1 MNIGVSVLALILG
14 LVILFYSSE
23 LAVSK
28 MISIAKVFGLSMFTI
43 GFIVSSI
50 GSDLPEIFNNLTSAY
65 LGHGAI
71 SIGDSFGS
79 VLTQV
84 TLVLGLIPFF
94 CTFCRLIPS
103 TFFIV
108 GLTEVVLVAVSV
120 WLSLDGNVT
129 RFDGVLLILLWAL
142 SSIVLTRFGD
152 EKIVAEEGVL
162 LSDPEEKMSKLVGY
176 TVLGFAGVGVGSLLV
191 IDSVVT
197 ISRVFGLSEYIVSF
211 FILSLGTS
219 MPELVVS
226 ISAIRKK
233 HFELAVGDII
243 GSCIV

>member
-1 MNIGVSVLALILG
+1 MNIMITVLALLLG

-28 MISIAKVFGLSMFTI
+28 MISIAQVFGLSMFTI
-43 GFIVSSI
+43 GFIISSI
-50 GSDLPEIFNNLTSAY
+50 GSDLPEIFNNFISAY

-71 SIGDSFGS
+71 SIGDSLGS
-79 VLTQV
+79 VLTQI

-94 CTFCRLIPS
+94 CRFCRLLPS

-129 RFDGVLLILLWAL
+129 RFDGIVLILLWAL
-142 SSIVLTRFGD
+142 SSIILIRFGD

-162 LSDPEEKMSKLVGY
+162 LSEPEEKMSKLVGY

-197 ISRVFGLSEYIVSF
+197 ISRVLCLS
-211 FILSLGTS
+211 
-219 MPELVVS
+219 
-226 ISAIRKK
+226 
-233 HFELAVGDII
+233 
-243 GSCIV
+243 